1 MDSFLFAIQLMY
13 RIRLAMNEVHF
24 FSKTKQHKLG
34 VVGWSYYLIILVVL
48 LCTAYNKHFNL
59 QFWFGFYNPLI
70 LGVQKKNKNKLEY
83 YLHFFALLWFSR

>member
-24 FSKTKQHKLG
+24 FPKTKQHKLS

-59 QFWFGFYNPLI
+59 QFFGLVFII
-70 LGVQKKNKNKLEY
+70 LSY
-83 YLHFFALLWFSR
+83 